1 MGNSHEW
8 FLGKIEGEFADM
20 IWANAP
26 VSSSQLVQLAKEK
39 FDWKRTTTHTVIR
52 RLCGKGLFQ
61 RDEFGIVTPLI
72 SKEEFCARQSEQFVD
87 TVYGGSLPMFVS
99 GFVQREKLSDS
110 DIEEIIAIIKSDGS

>member
-20 IWANAP
+20 IWANAT

-52 RLCGKGLFQ
+52 RLCDKGL
-61 RDEFGIVTPLI
+61 VHAYI
-72 SKEEFCARQSEQFVD
+72 S
-87 TVYGGSLPMFVS
+87 
-99 GFVQREKLSDS
+99 EKNLWNGNKKK
-110 DIEEIIAIIKSDGS
+110 ILEY